1 MNIYIPPPAP
11 PRVLYHAAYAVL
23 GMALLTG
30 LLAGLYVAGAVLA
43 AILGGF

>member
-11 PRVLYHAAYAVL
+11 PRFLYHAAHAVL
-23 GMALLTG
+23 GVALLAG

-43 AILGGF
+43 AILGGL